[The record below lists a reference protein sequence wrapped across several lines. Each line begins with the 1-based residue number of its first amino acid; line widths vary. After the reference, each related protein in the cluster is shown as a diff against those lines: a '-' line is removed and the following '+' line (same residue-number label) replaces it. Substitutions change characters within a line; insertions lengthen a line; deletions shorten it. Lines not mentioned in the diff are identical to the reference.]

1 MPTVTTAQTLKN
13 SDGSA
18 SEMFYGVDSPR
29 YVRINENKNLEQE
42 LADIYKQISDLSS
55 NINQRITKLDTDLK
69 AEIKNVND
77 NLSQDISDLDNKL
90 SGIINDTKNN
100 LTDYIDGEIAA
111 LSASLGQRIDGLVS
125 DLNVAKSRIST
136 LEGEISTLTG
146 AIEDLNTRLSALE
159 NPEANV

>member
-18 SEMFYGVDSPR
+18 SEMFYGVDSPK

-42 LADIYKQISDLSS
+42 LADIYQQINDLGTS
-55 NINQRITKLDTDLK
+55 INQRVTKLDTDLK

-90 SGIINDTKNN
+90 SGIINDAKNN

-111 LSASLGQRIDGLVS
+111 LSASSGQRIDGLAS
-125 DLNVAKSRIST
+125 DLSAAKGRIST
-136 LEGEISTLTG
+136 LEGEIPTLKG
-146 AIEDLNTRLSALE
+146 AIEDLDTRLSALE
-159 NPEANV
+159 NPEATV

>member
-18 SEMFYGVDSPR
+18 SEMFYGVDSPK

-42 LADIYKQISDLSS
+42 LADIYQQINDLGT

-77 NLSQDISDLDNKL
+77 NLGQDISDLDDEL
-90 SGIINDTKNN
+90 SGVINDTKND
-100 LTDYIDGEIAA
+100 LTDYIDGEIAS
-111 LSASLGQRIDGLVS
+111 LSVSLGQRIDNLVN
-125 DLNVAKSRIST
+125 DLNAAKDRIST
-136 LEGEISTLTG
+136 LEGEIPTLTG
-146 AIEDLNTRLSALE
+146 AIEGLNTRLLALE

>member
-18 SEMFYGVDSPR
+18 SEMFYGVDSPK

-77 NLSQDISDLDNKL
+77 DLSQDISDLD
-90 SGIINDTKNN
+90 
-100 LTDYIDGEIAA
+100 AA
-111 LSASLGQRIDGLVS
+111 KG
-125 DLNVAKSRIST
+125 RIST

>member
-18 SEMFYGVDSPR
+18 SEMFYGVDSPK

-42 LADIYKQISDLSS
+42 LADIYKQINDLSS

-77 NLSQDISDLDNKL
+77 DLSQDISDLD
-90 SGIINDTKNN
+90 
-100 LTDYIDGEIAA
+100 AA
-111 LSASLGQRIDGLVS
+111 KG
-125 DLNVAKSRIST
+125 RIST
-136 LEGEISTLTG
+136 LEGEILTLTG

>member
-18 SEMFYGVDSPR
+18 SEMFYGVDSPK

-42 LADIYKQISDLSS
+42 LDDIYQQINDLGT

-77 NLSQDISDLDNKL
+77 NLGQDISDLDDEL
-90 SGIINDTKNN
+90 SGIINDTKND
-100 LTDYIDGEIAA
+100 LTDYIDGEITS
-111 LSASLGQRIDGLVS
+111 LSASLGQRIDNLVN
-125 DLNVAKSRIST
+125 DLNAAKDRVST
-136 LEGEISTLTG
+136 LEGEIPTLKG
-146 AIEDLNTRLSALE
+146 AIEDLDTRLSALE

>member
-18 SEMFYGVDSPR
+18 SEMFYGVDSPK

-42 LADIYKQISDLSS
+42 LADIYQQISDLGT
-55 NINQRITKLDTDLK
+55 NINQRIAKLDTDLK

-77 NLSQDISDLDNKL
+77 NLSKDISDLGNEL
-90 SGIINDTKNN
+90 SGIINDTKTD
-100 LTDYIDGEIAA
+100 LTNYIDGEIAS
-111 LSASLGQRIDGLVS
+111 LSASLGQRIDNLVN
-125 DLNVAKSRIST
+125 DLDVAKGRIST
-136 LEGEISTLTG
+136 LEGEIPTLTG

>member
-18 SEMFYGVDSPR
+18 SEMFYGVDSPK
-29 YVRINENKNLEQE
+29 YVRINANKNLEQE
-42 LADIYKQISDLSS
+42 LADIYQQINDLGT

-69 AEIKNVND
+69 AEIKSVND
-77 NLSQDISDLDNKL
+77 SLSDLDVKL
-90 SGIINDTKNN
+90 SGIINDTKDN
-100 LTDYIDGEIAA
+100 LTDYIDGEIAS
-111 LSASLGQRIDGLVS
+111 LSTSLGQRIDNLVI
-125 DLNVAKSRIST
+125 DLNAAKGRIST
-136 LEGEISTLTG
+136 LEGEIPTLTG

>member
-18 SEMFYGVDSPR
+18 SEMFYGVDSPK

-42 LADIYKQISDLSS
+42 LADIYQQINDLGTD
-55 NINQRITKLDTDLK
+55 IDQRIAKLDTDLK

-77 NLSQDISDLDNKL
+77 NLGQDISDLDDEL
-90 SGIINDTKNN
+90 SGIINDTKND
-100 LTDYIDGEIAA
+100 LTDYIDGEIAS
-111 LSASLGQRIDGLVS
+111 LSASLGQRIDNLVN
-125 DLNVAKSRIST
+125 DLNTAKGRIST
-136 LEGEISTLTG
+136 LEGEIPTLTG

>member
-77 NLSQDISDLDNKL
+77 VLSQDISDLD
-90 SGIINDTKNN
+90 
-100 LTDYIDGEIAA
+100 AA
-111 LSASLGQRIDGLVS
+111 KG
-125 DLNVAKSRIST
+125 RIST
-136 LEGEISTLTG
+136 LEGEIPTLTG
-146 AIEDLNTRLSALE
+146 AIEDLKTRLSALE